1 MSLDVFAIILVAAFL
16 HASWNAIAKGGKGDP
31 LVQVNR
37 IAVGSAVAAIPALL
51 VSGLPDA
58 ASSIHVVGSALIHV
72 AYFVLIGLAY
82 RYADYSAIYPLVR
95 GSAPLFTTLLA
106 MLLLGEVLTPMTWAG
121 IGVLCGGILGLGID
135 AVRRGGLNARSLT
148 IAALTAAIVVSY
160 TLVDGVGARLSGHS
174 TAYMLSM
181 MALTGAL
188 MVLVMISFQREA
200 LFNTPASLWGK
211 SIAVGAVANLSYGT
225 ALWAMTKAPIG
236 LVGAVRETSVL
247 FAALI
252 AMVALKERFGVAR
265 WAAALMIVTGLGLT
279 KAG

>member
-1 MSLDVFAIILVAAFL
+1 MSPDVFAFVLVAAFL
-16 HASWNAIAKGGKGDP
+16 HASWNAMAKSGKGDP
-31 LVQVNR
+31 LIQAGR
-37 IAVGSAVAAIPALL
+37 IAVGSAVAAVPALL

-58 ASSIHVVGSALIHV
+58 ASSVHLVGSALIHV

-106 MLLLGEVLTPMTWAG
+106 MLLLGETLKPVTWLG
-121 IGVLCGGILGLGID
+121 IGILCGGILGLGID
-135 AVRRGGLNARSLT
+135 AVRRGGLNVRSLT
-148 IAALTAAIVVSY
+148 IAALTAATVVGY
-160 TLVDGVGARLSGHS
+160 TLVDGVGARLSGNS
-174 TAYMLSM
+174 TGYLLAM
-181 MALTGAL
+181 MALTGAF
-188 MVLVMISFQREA
+188 MIFGMIRFQGAA
-200 LFNTPASLWGK
+200 LFSAPASVWGK
-211 SIAVGAVANLSYGT
+211 SVAAGAIANISYGT

-252 AMVALKERFGVAR
+252 AAVVLKERFGIAR
-265 WAAALMIVTGLGLT
+265 WASALMIVTGLALA